1 MKTGTESIIGL
12 IENARKGELVLPEFQ
27 RSFIWDRQAIE
38 ELLVSILNNY
48 FIGTLLLLDV
58 SPIESPFKARKIE
71 GIKDDQV
78 YPKRMV
84 LDGQQRLTSVHYALF
99 GPNLPLKNTSYPY
112 RFFLD
117 LNEALANNWD
127 EAVFSWPTRWNKTG
141 DLFEGQELQYRQKTL
156 SFAALKDWPTWQD
169 WRDGYRDF
177 CDEDEE
183 TQFDKAWMEAV
194 DELVRKF
201 LNFNVALVELPQG
214 TSLEM
219 VVEIFERINRTGESL
234 SVFEL
239 LTARLWKHDINLR
252 NLWHATLENHS
263 AIGEVA
269 SDKGERYPKF
279 ALQVVALLRRQ
290 ECKRKNL
297 IMLEGD
303 NFPEDWET
311 ANTYIAKA
319 LQRLH
324 STSEG
329 GYGVIPAL
337 SLPYSTLVPPLAVI
351 LHAIETRYPGRPD
364 VYSKMHHWYW
374 SSVFTERYGGS
385 TDTLTQRDY
394 VQLTR
399 WMKNDDQIPEAVV
412 TDPAQF
418 QRDLHE
424 VVRMGAVYKGILC
437 LVALKGAKDFYSGDT
452 IALHDLDDHHIFPK
466 SHLRDSGYKPDERNT
481 ILNRTLIS
489 RKTNQAFIHSNPPS
503 AYVQEMEKLH
513 GVEGTKRILATHF
526 IDEQAYL
533 AMKQDDYESFLST
546 RETAIMAEMAARCIP
561 EEVWVGR

>member
-1 MKTGTESIIGL
+1 MKTDTEAIINL
-12 IENARKGELVLPEFQ
+12 ISGARKGHLVLPEFQ

-58 SPIESPFKARKIE
+58 APQDFPFKARKIE
-71 GIKDDQV
+71 GIEDDQV

-99 GPNLPLKNTSYPY
+99 GPDLPLKNTSYPY

-117 LNEALANNWD
+117 LEKALATDWD
-127 EAVFSWPTRWNKTG
+127 EAVFSWPTYWHKTG
-141 DLFEGQELQYRQKTL
+141 DLFEDRQLQYDQRIL
-156 SFAALKDWPTWQD
+156 SFAAVRDWPTWQT

-177 CDEDEE
+177 CDDHERDLDRVWMDE
-183 TQFDKAWMEAV
+183 V
-194 DELVRKF
+194 DEIVRTF
-201 LNFNVALVELPQG
+201 LNFQVALVELPQG
-214 TSLEM
+214 TPLEM

-252 NLWHATLENHS
+252 NLWKATLESHPLIDAAS
-263 AIGEVA
+263 

-279 ALQVVALLRRQ
+279 ALQVVALLRGE

-297 IMLEGD
+297 IMLEGE
-303 NFPEDWET
+303 NFEQDWET
-311 ANTYIAKA
+311 ANTYIAKS
-319 LQRLH
+319 LQRLQ
-324 STSEG
+324 STAEG
-329 GYGVIPAL
+329 GYGVIPVL
-337 SLPYSTLVPPLAVI
+337 SLPYSTLVPPLAMI
-351 LHAIETRYPGRPD
+351 LHEIEANYRARPD

-394 VQLTR
+394 VQMKT
-399 WMKNDDQIPEAVV
+399 WMENDDQIPEAIVR
-412 TDPAQF
+412 DPAEF

-437 LVALKGAKDFYSGDT
+437 LVALGGARDFFSGDA
-452 IALHDLDDHHIFPK
+452 IALQELDDHHIFPK
-466 SHLRDSGYKPDERNT
+466 SYLRDQGYEPDERNT
-481 ILNRTLIS
+481 ILNRTLIA
-489 RKTNQAFIHSNPPS
+489 RDTNRNFIRNRPPS
-503 AYVQEMEKLH
+503 DYVAEMEDLH
-513 GVEGTKRILATHF
+513 GVAGTEHILATHF
-526 IDEQAYL
+526 IDADAYA
-533 AMKQDDYESFLST
+533 AMKNDDYEAFLTAREST
-546 RETAIMAEMAARCIP
+546 ITAEIAERCIP
-561 EEVWVGR
+561 KGDLAER